1 MTLAIARTVFSNNTN
16 TNNTNTT
23 TNNNNVE
30 SWEMA
35 HQGRVLAGQAG
46 GPELG
51 SPSPGAV
58 RMTVTQVL
66 EEHRQE

>member
-1 MTLAIARTVFSNNTN
+1 MSQEV
-16 TNNTNTT
+16 
-23 TNNNNVE
+23 
-30 SWEMA
+30 
-35 HQGRVLAGQAG
+35 RVLAGQAG